1 MNINQIKRKAF
12 EHRDSLKKL
21 GVKKIGFFGS
31 VVRDEATEDSDIDIM
46 VIFEPGEKTFDN
58 FMDLHDELESLYDKK
73 VDLVT
78 PESISKYILP
88 YVEDEVV
95 YEEL

>member
-1 MNINQIKRKAF
+1 MNINQIKKKAL
-12 EHRDSLKKL
+12 EHRGSLKKL

-31 VVRDEATEDSDIDIM
+31 TVRNEADENSDIDVI
-46 VIFEPGEKTFDN
+46 VIFEPGKKTFDN
-58 FMDLHDELESLYDKK
+58 FMDLHDVLEDLYDKK